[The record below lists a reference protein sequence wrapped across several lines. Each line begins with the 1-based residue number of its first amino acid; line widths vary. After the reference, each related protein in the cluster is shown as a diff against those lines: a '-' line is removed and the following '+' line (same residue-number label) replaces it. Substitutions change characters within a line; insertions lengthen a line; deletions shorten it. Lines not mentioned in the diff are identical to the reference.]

1 MKPISADRAMATVA
15 SHMKLPPS
23 SAGLPA
29 RSLATSRITAL
40 VVGVWLSVI
49 PAVVNAESGAA
60 TPGKSARGQKSK
72 VRHPIF
78 SGYLVSESRLRT
90 QPVKR
95 PSGNLQISSVNEP
108 KRLVTVNIY
117 NPDGSYNDSALSQ
130 LSRVW
135 RCRRTEV
142 EKEIDPHLYEVLSH
156 VYDRFKKPLTL
167 VSGFRNQKRTTSFH
181 FIGSASDISVPGVP
195 DRQLKEFVEGLD
207 TGGMGIGIYPHAGF
221 IHVDIRPEPSY
232 RWVDYSPPGSSDM
245 GQPKTERKRAPNT

>member
-1 MKPISADRAMATVA
+1 MF
-15 SHMKLPPS
+15 
-23 SAGLPA
+23 
-29 RSLATSRITAL
+29 
-40 VVGVWLSVI
+40 GVWLGLVPAAASAETAPAAK
-49 PAVVNAESGAA
+49 PAVKA
-60 TPGKSARGQKSK
+60 QKSK

-78 SGYLVSESRLRT
+78 SGFLVPESRLRT

-108 KRLVTVNIY
+108 KRLVTVNLY
-117 NPDGSYNDSALSQ
+117 NPDGTYNDASLEQ
-130 LSRVW
+130 LNRVW
-135 RCRRTEV
+135 RCRRTEA

-156 VYDRFKKPLTL
+156 IYDRFKKPLTL

-181 FIGSASDISVPGVP
+181 YIGSASDISVPGVP
-195 DRQLKEFVEGLD
+195 DHQLKEFVEAMD

-245 GQPKTERKRAPNT
+245 GQPKTQRKRAPNT